1 MQFESLKIFCDV
13 VRSASFSR
21 GAMEN
26 GISQSSASQ
35 AVQHL
40 EERLGLKLIDR
51 SKRPLVLTPPGKVY
65 FEGCRELVDR
75 YFELEKR
82 VKGVDD
88 NATVAGTVGV
98 AAIYSGLHCM
108 TQYVKTF
115 QERYA
120 RASVKLEYLHPAR
133 VIERVTSGEAELG
146 LLSFPKKWPDLNVQ
160 TWREEEMV
168 LTVHPTH
175 RFAKRSKVA
184 VSELE
189 GEPFIAFDTDLS
201 IRRAID
207 KFLRKH
213 SVQVD
218 VVLAF
223 DNIENIKRAIEVPAG
238 VSILPEPSLVQE
250 IHAGTLVA
258 IPIEGRD
265 PGDRLT
271 RPLAIIH
278 RRQSCLEPAASKFLE
293 LLISQEV
300 GCSRPAG
307 SRPNRR
313 LSRPPGPNCCAKTAG
328 SVTPQ
333 VPPPQSNPAL
343 PATVRD

>member
-1 MQFESLKIFCDV
+1 MQLESLKIFCDV

-21 GAMEN
+21 GATEN

-35 AVQHL
+35 AVHHL

-65 FEGCRELVDR
+65 FEGCRDLVER
-75 YFELEKR
+75 YLELENR
-82 VKGVDD
+82 VKAFDD
-88 NATVAGTVGV
+88 KDTVAGTVGV

-115 QERYA
+115 QERYV
-120 RASVKLEYLHPAR
+120 RASVKLEYLHPKR

-146 LLSFPKKWPDLNVQ
+146 LLSYPKKWPDLNVQ
-160 TWREEEMV
+160 TWREEAMV
-168 LTVHPTH
+168 LAVHPSH
-175 RFAKRSKVA
+175 RFANRSRVA
-184 VSELE
+184 VSELD
-189 GEPFIAFDTDLS
+189 GEAFIAFDTDLS

-213 SVQVD
+213 SVQVE

-238 VSILPEPSLVQE
+238 VSILPEPSLLHEV
-250 IHAGTLVA
+250 HAGTLVA
-258 IPIEGRD
+258 LPIEGRD
-265 PGDRLT
+265 PSDRLT

-278 RRQSCLEPAASKFLE
+278 RRQACLEPAASRFLE

-300 GCSRPAG
+300 ACSRPTGLEA
-307 SRPNRR
+307 N
-313 LSRPPGPNCCAKTAG
+313 AEVAATA
-328 SVTPQ
+328 
-333 VPPPQSNPAL
+333 SN
-343 PATVRD
+343 